1 VIVLDASVLI
11 AHLDANDAHHI
22 RADELLESF
31 SSEPLGASSIT
42 LAEVMVGPARAG
54 RLDRAAATLRLL
66 DVARVDLEDDAP
78 MRLAMLRANTGLKL
92 PDCCVLLA
100 AERSGGVL
108 STFDDRLSAAAQAY
122 GYIVI
127 GNDPPARPIDGP
139 TW

>member
-11 AHLDANDAHHI
+11 AHLDASDSHHG
-22 RADELLESF
+22 RADELLDSL
-31 SSEPLGASSIT
+31 SPEPLGASPIT

-54 RLDRAAATLRLL
+54 KLDRAAATLRLL
-66 DVARVDLEDDAP
+66 DVARVDLENDAP
-78 MRLAMLRANTGLKL
+78 IRLAMLRANTGLKL

-108 STFDDRLSAAAQAY
+108 STFDDRLTAAAEDY

-127 GNDPPARPIDGP
+127 GHDATDERQRRL
-139 TW
+139 